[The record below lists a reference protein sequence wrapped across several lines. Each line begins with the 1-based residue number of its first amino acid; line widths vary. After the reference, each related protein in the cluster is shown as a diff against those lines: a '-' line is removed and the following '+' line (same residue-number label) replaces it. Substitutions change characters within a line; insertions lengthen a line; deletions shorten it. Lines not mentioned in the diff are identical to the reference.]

1 MRTIWRSNDS
11 GSMAPLG
18 IGLFALSLAFVLAI
32 SAASSLFV
40 FQKRLTNYAEMAAI
54 YVVSKDA
61 TVSEFQIMA
70 GSENF
75 VDLELVQQILDDG
88 LTVRISACARWITPV
103 ASYVS
108 LPARQICSNA
118 SSREG

>member
-1 MRTIWRSNDS
+1 MRTLWRSNDS

-61 TVSEFQIMA
+61 TVSEFQIRA

-88 LTVRISACARWITPV
+88 ITVRISACARWITPV